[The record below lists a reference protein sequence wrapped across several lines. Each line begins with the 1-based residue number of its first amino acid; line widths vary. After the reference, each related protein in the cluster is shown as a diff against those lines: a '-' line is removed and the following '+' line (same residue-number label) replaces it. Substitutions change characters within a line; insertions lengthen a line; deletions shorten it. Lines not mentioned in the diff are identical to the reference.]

1 MKVPTPKEGMVTTP
15 FIHNTW
21 VPKPGTTRV
30 TPSLPHVLPHLVC
43 NKRATFQAE
52 LKLLEK
58 HAFIATANTP
68 AILMVEVDKMAGV
81 LEAMKEIKLAATVAF
96 LRAMPPVDGS
106 SSSKQVDPLFPDNTP
121 TCSISPEDLEG
132 AFSISSIAPNLCK
145 PATKWGKQLAAL
157 EKWKSNPP
165 LNSHDMVNKVGET
178 CLGCHL

>member
-1 MKVPTPKEGMVTTP
+1 LLGVCSILAPKQVA
-15 FIHNTW
+15 
-21 VPKPGTTRV
+21 
-30 TPSLPHVLPHLVC
+30 SLPHVLSHLVC
-43 NKRATFQAE
+43 SKRATSQAE
-52 LKLLEK
+52 LRLLEK

-68 AILMVEVDKMAGV
+68 VILMVEVDKVAGV
-81 LEAMKEIKLAATVAF
+81 LEAMKKIKLAATIAF

-106 SSSKQVDPLFPDNTP
+106 SSSKQVDPLFPDSIP